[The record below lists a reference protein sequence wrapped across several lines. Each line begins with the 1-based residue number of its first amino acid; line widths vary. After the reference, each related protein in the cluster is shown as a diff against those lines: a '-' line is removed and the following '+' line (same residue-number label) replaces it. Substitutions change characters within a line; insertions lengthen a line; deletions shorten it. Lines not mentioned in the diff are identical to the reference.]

1 MHSLPEFAISFQ
13 TDKHEE
19 KRVMMVTV
27 DGGPDENLRYEKT
40 FQRGMLLKMVLMH
53 FSWQQM
59 LLAVLHSIVSN
70 EGWLN
75 SAKS

>member
-13 TDKHEE
+13 TDRHEE

-53 FSWQQM
+53 
-59 LLAVLHSIVSN
+59 LAVLHSIVSN